1 MWITKEKEDIVFFQQ
16 KPTKNFVDK
25 PLLKTDFTD
34 LCVQIKRLLTIE
46 EVVKYYIN
54 IKKKGKYY
62 ICCCPFHKERTPS
75 FFVNPS
81 LGFFKCFGCGASGDI
96 FSFVENYDNISFV
109 ETVALFSERY
119 PKVSSLC
126 LSLLEKKNENI
137 EVFEKKK
144 RACEAIKKIQN
155 FFSSS
160 LFGENSAEA
169 VRFLQE
175 RGVDKEKASLFGIGF
190 CPSFSSFFLSNKNY
204 GEEMS
209 VMDELGIVHN
219 YDGRKKVPFEER
231 ISFPFFDS
239 LGNVVGFSWRSLSG
253 NEERLFGSKYINSAE
268 SFLFKKGEVLFG
280 FFQAKGEIKEKRK
293 CFIVEGFF
301 DAITMFSAGYKNTVA
316 VSGTALSRE
325 QCFLLKKTA
334 DCVSLFF
341 DNDNA
346 GERATIRAIQQCLK
360 EGFMVNV
367 VRIKGKEKDPD
378 EFLRGKEP
386 EEAVREVKSMEED
399 FVTFLYRF
407 FFDSSEG
414 LQGKTRAINKVKAF
428 LALINDHVYK
438 TLAFKKLSS
447 LCGVAFHDLQQGCFV
462 CTEKKE
468 EKEKKSTIE
477 KYEEEVLILFFKILF
492 FWKKEYAGDF
502 ERIMGE
508 IGEASFLSADKREL
522 LFLFL
527 NTFRKDGK
535 LETEVL
541 NEIKDTG
548 LRERIIGVFF
558 ECGKGEEVQDEYRKP
573 LVETEEVKRED
584 EDLPLLR
591 LLYENILFLKIK
603 KIQVFIAEE
612 KEKLK
617 KCVETEAGI
626 ILDKIEKLKN
636 EEREISK
643 VLKINIF

>member
-1 MWITKEKEDIVFFQQ
+1 MD
-16 KPTKNFVDK
+16 N
-25 PLLKTDFTD
+25 PLSKTGFTD
-34 LCVQIKRLLTIE
+34 LCIQIKRLLTLE

-54 IKKKGKYY
+54 LKKKGKYY
-62 ICCCPFHKERTPS
+62 TCCCPFHKERTPS
-75 FFVNPS
+75 FFVNSS

-96 FSFVENYDNISFV
+96 FSFVENYENISFA

-126 LSLLEKKNENI
+126 LFLLAKKNENI

-144 RACEAIKKIQN
+144 KACDALKRVQD

-160 LFGENSAEA
+160 LLEGVSEEA
-169 VRFLQE
+169 VKFLQG

-190 CPSFSSFFLSNKNY
+190 CPSAPSFFSNKKISV
-204 GEEMS
+204 EEMG
-209 VMDELGIVHN
+209 VLGELGIVHN
-219 YDGRKKVPFEER
+219 EGGRKKMPFEWR
-231 ISFPFFDS
+231 MSFPFFDS
-239 LGNVVGFSWRSLSG
+239 LGNVVGFYWRSLSG
-253 NEERLFGSKYINSAE
+253 KEEKPLGPKYINSAE
-268 SFLFKKGEVLFG
+268 SFLFKKREVLFG
-280 FFQAKGEIKEKRK
+280 FFQARVEIKEKRK

-301 DAITMFSAGYKNTVA
+301 DAITMFSVGYKNTVA

-325 QCFLLKKTA
+325 QCLLLKKTA

-346 GERATIRAIQQCLK
+346 GEMATIRAVEQCLK

-386 EEAVREVKSMEED
+386 EEAAREVKTLEED

-407 FFDSSEG
+407 FLDASEG
-414 LQGKTRAINKVKAF
+414 LQGKTRAINKVKSF
-428 LALINDHVYK
+428 LALINDHIYK

-462 CTEKKE
+462 YAEKE
-468 EKEKKSTIE
+468 GEKEKKSTIE
-477 KYEEEVLILFFKILF
+477 RYEEEVLILFFKTLF

-508 IGEASFLSADKREL
+508 IGEASFLSPDKREI

-527 NTFRKDGK
+527 NTFRSEGK

-548 LRERIIGVFF
+548 LKERIIGVFF
-558 ECGKGEEVQDEYRKP
+558 ECGKGDEVQDEYRHP
-573 LVETEEVKRED
+573 LVDTEEVKREE

-603 KIQVFIAEE
+603 KIKVAIDE
-612 KEKLK
+612 KKEILK
-617 KCVETEAGI
+617 KCAGTETGI
-626 ILDKIEKLKN
+626 ILDEIEELKRQEKIF
-636 EEREISK
+636 SK
-643 VLKINIF
+643 TLKINVF

>member
-1 MWITKEKEDIVFFQQ
+1 MFFFFFQQ
-16 KPTKNFVDK
+16 ILTKFFVDN
-25 PLLKTDFTD
+25 PLTKTDFAG

-46 EVVKYYIN
+46 EVVKYYIT
-54 IKKKGKYY
+54 IKKKGNYY
-62 ICCCPFHKERTPS
+62 NCCCPFHKERTPS
-75 FFVNPS
+75 FFVNPA

-96 FSFVENYDNISFV
+96 FSFVENYENISFA

-126 LSLLEKKNENI
+126 LSLLAKKNENI
-137 EVFEKKK
+137 EGFEKKK
-144 RACEAIKKIQN
+144 RAYEALKKVQD

-160 LFGENSAEA
+160 LFGVETAEA
-169 VRFLQE
+169 VKFLHK
-175 RGVDKEKASLFGIGF
+175 RGVDNENAALFGIGF
-190 CPSFSSFFLSNKNY
+190 CPSFPSFFLTNKISK
-204 GEEMS
+204 EEMGLLG
-209 VMDELGIVHN
+209 ELGIVHN
-219 YDGRKKVPFEER
+219 DEGSKKMPFAGR

-239 LGNVVGFSWRSLSG
+239 LGNIVGFSWRSLSG
-253 NEERLFGSKYINSAE
+253 KEEKLLGPKYINSAE
-268 SFLFKKGEVLFG
+268 SFLFKKRELLFG
-280 FFQAKGEIKEKRK
+280 FFQARGEIKEKRK
-293 CFIVEGFF
+293 CFVVEGFF
-301 DAITMFSAGYKNTVA
+301 DAITMFSVGYKNTVA

-325 QCFLLKKTA
+325 QCLLLKKTA

-341 DNDNA
+341 DNDKA
-346 GERATIRAIQQCLK
+346 GESATIRAIEQCLK

-367 VRIKGKEKDPD
+367 VRIKGKDKDPD

-386 EEAVREVKSMEED
+386 EEAVREVKTLEED

-407 FFDSSEG
+407 FFDESEW
-414 LQGKTRAINKVKAF
+414 LQGKTRAINKVKTF

-447 LCGVAFHDLQQGCFV
+447 LCGVAFYDLQQGCFV
-462 CTEKKE
+462 CE
-468 EKEKKSTIE
+468 EKEGEKERKSTIE

-508 IGEASFLSADKREL
+508 IGEASFLSDDKREI

-527 NTFRKDGK
+527 NTFRSEGK

-541 NEIKDTG
+541 NKINDKG
-548 LRERIIGVFF
+548 LKEKIIAVFF
-558 ECGKGEEVQDEYRKP
+558 ECGKGEEVQDEYRQP
-573 LVETEEVKRED
+573 LVGTEEVKEGD
-584 EDLPLLR
+584 GGLSLLR

-603 KIQVFIAEE
+603 KIQVVIAEE

-617 KCVETEAGI
+617 KCVESEEGI

-636 EEREISK
+636 EEKRISK
-643 VLKINIF
+643 ALKINII

>member
-1 MWITKEKEDIVFFQQ
+1 M
-16 KPTKNFVDK
+16 DK
-25 PLLKTDFTD
+25 PLTKTDFAD
-34 LCVQIKRLLTIE
+34 LCVQIKRLLTLE

-54 IKKKGKYY
+54 IKKKGKYFT
-62 ICCCPFHKERTPS
+62 CCCPFHKERTPS

-96 FSFVENYDNISFV
+96 FSFVENYENISFC
-109 ETVALFSERY
+109 ETLALFAERY

-126 LSLLEKKNENI
+126 LSLLAKKNENI

-144 RACEAIKKIQN
+144 KACEALKKVQD

-160 LFGENSAEA
+160 LLGGGSAEA

-175 RGVDKEKASLFGIGF
+175 RGVNKEKASLFGIGF
-190 CPSFSSFFLSNKNY
+190 CPSSPSFFLSNKITR
-204 GEEMS
+204 EEIG
-209 VMDELGIVHN
+209 VLGELGIVHN
-219 YDGRKKVPFEER
+219 EEGRKKMPFEER
-231 ISFPFFDS
+231 ISLPFFDS

-253 NEERLFGSKYINSAE
+253 NEEKLLGSKYINSAE
-268 SFLFKKGEVLFG
+268 SFLFKKREVLFG
-280 FFQAKGEIKEKRK
+280 FFQARGTIKEKRK
-293 CFIVEGFF
+293 CFVVEGFF
-301 DAITMFSAGYKNTVA
+301 DAITMFGVGYKNTVA

-325 QCFLLKKTA
+325 QCLLLKKAA

-346 GERATIRAIQQCLK
+346 GEKATIRAIQQCLK

-386 EEAVREVKSMEED
+386 EEAVREVKTLEED

-407 FFDSSEG
+407 FLDEREG
-414 LQGKTRAINKVKAF
+414 LQGKTRAINKVKSF
-428 LALINDHVYK
+428 LALIDDHVYK
-438 TLAFKKLSS
+438 TLAFKKLAS
-447 LCGVAFHDLQQGCFV
+447 LCGVALPDLQQGCFV
-462 CTEKKE
+462 CAEKDG

-477 KYEEEVLILFFKILF
+477 RYEEEVLILFFKTLF

-508 IGEASFLSADKREL
+508 IGEASFLSDDKRGI

-527 NTFRKDGK
+527 NTFRRDGK
-535 LETEVL
+535 LETDVL
-541 NEIKDTG
+541 NEIKDKG
-548 LRERIIGVFF
+548 LKERIIGVFF
-558 ECGKGEEVQDEYRKP
+558 ECGKGEEVQDEYRQP
-573 LVETEEVKRED
+573 LVDTEEVKRED

-603 KIQVFIAEE
+603 KIQVAIDKK
-612 KEKLK
+612 KEMLK
-617 KCVETEAGI
+617 KCAGTETGI
-626 ILDKIEKLKN
+626 ILDEIEELKRQ
-636 EEREISK
+636 EKEFSK
-643 VLKINIF
+643 TLKINVF

>member
-1 MWITKEKEDIVFFQQ
+1 M
-16 KPTKNFVDK
+16 DK
-25 PLLKTDFTD
+25 PLTKTDFTD

-46 EVVKYYIN
+46 EVVKYYVN

-96 FSFVENYDNISFV
+96 FSFVENYENISFA
-109 ETVALFSERY
+109 ETVALFAERY

-126 LSLLEKKNENI
+126 LSLLAKKTENI
-137 EVFEKKK
+137 ESFEKKK
-144 RACEAIKKIQN
+144 RACEVIKKVQD

-160 LFGENSAEA
+160 LLGGNSAEA
-169 VRFLQE
+169 VRFLQG
-175 RGVDKEKASLFGIGF
+175 RGVDKETAALFGIGF
-190 CPSFSSFFLSNKNY
+190 CPSFSSFFLNNKIPM
-204 GEEMS
+204 GEIG
-209 VMDELGIVHN
+209 VLGELGIVHN
-219 YDGRKKVPFEER
+219 EGGRKKVPFEGR

-253 NEERLFGSKYINSAE
+253 GEEKLLGPRYINSAE
-268 SFLFKKGEVLFG
+268 SFLFKKREVLFG
-280 FFQAKGEIKEKRK
+280 FFQAKGEIKERRK

-301 DAITMFSAGYKNTVA
+301 DAITMFSVGYKNTVA

-325 QCFLLKKTA
+325 QCLLLKKTA

-341 DNDNA
+341 DNDKA
-346 GERATIRAIQQCLK
+346 GESATIRAIQQCLK

-386 EEAVREVKSMEED
+386 EEAARETKALEED

-407 FFDSSEG
+407 FLDESEG
-414 LQGKTRAINKVKAF
+414 LQGKTRAINKLKSF

-447 LCGVAFHDLQQGCFV
+447 LCGVAFNDLQQGCFV
-462 CTEKKE
+462 CA
-468 EKEKKSTIE
+468 EKEGEKETKSTVE

-508 IGEASFLSADKREL
+508 LGEASFLSDDKREI

-527 NTFRKDGK
+527 NTFRRDGK
-535 LETEVL
+535 LETDVL

-548 LRERIIGVFF
+548 LRERIIAVFF
-558 ECGKGEEVQDEYRKP
+558 ECGKGEEVQDEYRHP
-573 LVETEEVKRED
+573 LVDTEEVKGED

-603 KIQVFIAEE
+603 KIQVAIDE
-612 KEKLK
+612 KKEMLK
-617 KCVETEAGI
+617 KCAGTETGI
-626 ILDKIEKLKN
+626 ILDEIEELKKKEKN
-636 EEREISK
+636 FSK
-643 VLKINIF
+643 TLKINVF

>member
-1 MWITKEKEDIVFFQQ
+1 MD
-16 KPTKNFVDK
+16 N
-25 PLLKTDFTD
+25 PLTKTDFAD

-54 IKKKGKYY
+54 INKKGKYY
-62 ICCCPFHKERTPS
+62 TCCCPFHKERTPS

-96 FSFVENYDNISFV
+96 FSFVENYENISFA
-109 ETVALFSERY
+109 EAVALFTERY

-126 LSLLEKKNENI
+126 LSLLAKKNENT

-144 RACEAIKKIQN
+144 RAYEVNKKIQD

-160 LFGENSAEA
+160 LLEEGSAEA
-169 VRFLQE
+169 VKFLQG
-175 RGVDKEKASLFGIGF
+175 RGVAKEKAALFGIGF
-190 CPSFSSFFLSNKNY
+190 CPSFSPFFLRNKITS
-204 GEEMS
+204 EERGLLG
-209 VMDELGIVHN
+209 ELGIVHN
-219 YDGRKKVPFEER
+219 EGWRKKVTFERR

-239 LGNVVGFSWRSLSG
+239 LGKVVGFSWRSLSG
-253 NEERLFGSKYINSAE
+253 GEEKLLDPKYINSAE
-268 SFLFKKGEVLFG
+268 SFLFKKREVLFG
-280 FFQAKGEIKEKRK
+280 FFQARGEIKEKRK

-301 DAITMFSAGYKNTVA
+301 DAITMFSVGYKNTVA

-325 QCFLLKKTA
+325 QCLLLKKTA

-341 DNDNA
+341 DNDKA
-346 GERATIRAIQQCLK
+346 GEKATIRAIQQCLK

-367 VRIKGKEKDPD
+367 VRIKGKDKDPD

-386 EEAVREVKSMEED
+386 EEAVREIKALEED

-407 FFDSSEG
+407 FLDESEG
-414 LQGKTRAINKVKAF
+414 LQGKTRAINKLKSF

-447 LCGVAFHDLQQGCFV
+447 LCGVAFNDLQQGCFV
-462 CTEKKE
+462 CAEKDG
-468 EKEKKSTIE
+468 EKETKSTIE

-508 IGEASFLSADKREL
+508 IGEASFLSDDKREI

-527 NTFRKDGK
+527 NTFRETGK
-535 LETEVL
+535 LETDVL
-541 NEIKDTG
+541 NEIKDAG

-558 ECGKGEEVQDEYRKP
+558 ECGKGEEVQDEYRHP
-573 LVETEEVKRED
+573 LVDTEEVKRE
-584 EDLPLLR
+584 EGDLPLLR

-603 KIQVFIAEE
+603 KIQVTIDE
-612 KEKLK
+612 KKEMLK
-617 KCVETEAGI
+617 KCAGTETGI
-626 ILDKIEKLKN
+626 ILDEIEELKKQ
-636 EEREISK
+636 EKSFSK
-643 VLKINIF
+643 TLKINVF